1 MARPIRTGSRP
12 IPAQRRAVVLKS
24 QQGFALLIVLW
35 VLVVIAFLTSHVTA
49 TGRTEIRIAGNLAAN
64 AAARAAADGAIYQT
78 IFNLADPRQER
89 RWELDRVPHQIE
101 IGRSRVTVSLED
113 EDSRVNPSF
122 ASPELLQALLQV
134 LGSDPGAS
142 SDLASAIAEWVGSS
156 PQRRPPAALLAEYQA
171 AGLDYGPPGTPLE
184 SLDELSRVRGMTP
197 PVLAALRPHLTLF
210 GQPVPDAAGADPEV
224 AAALA
229 MIRRTAS
236 PFPAISGAANA
247 VTARIHAVAN
257 GPGNAMVARTAV
269 ARIGPSLPNG
279 YSLLACENGED

>member
-1 MARPIRTGSRP
+1 
-12 IPAQRRAVVLKS
+12 
-24 QQGFALLIVLW
+24 
-35 VLVVIAFLTSHVTA
+35 
-49 TGRTEIRIAGNLAAN
+49 
-64 AAARAAADGAIYQT
+64 
-78 IFNLADPRQER
+78 
-89 RWELDRVPHQIE
+89 
-101 IGRSRVTVSLED
+101 
-113 EDSRVNPSF
+113 
-122 ASPELLQALLQV
+122 
-134 LGSDPGAS
+134 
-142 SDLASAIAEWVGSS
+142 
-156 PQRRPPAALLAEYQA
+156 
-171 AGLDYGPPGTPLE
+171 
-184 SLDELSRVRGMTP
+184 
-197 PVLAALRPHLTLF
+197 LF